1 MKSRIVC
8 LGFAL
13 FFPVSIA
20 SSATFKFR
28 LLAEPA
34 TFDWNLASTLVETP
48 IVMNVMEGLTEVDQ
62 KLKPV
67 PCLAEKI
74 DISKDQKVYTF
85 RLRKN
90 VKWSDG
96 TPLSARDFVEGWKRL
111 LTPATAA
118 PYAYLLYDVAGAEA
132 FHKKEESDFSKV
144 GVVAKDDATL
154 QVTLKHPVAYFQ
166 YLTGF
171 WPLFP
176 IRKDVID
183 KEGAG
188 WAKPGKMVTVGPYV
202 LDSYQM
208 QTKIGLKANPFY
220 WRKTGNVTEA
230 TAQIIKDS
238 STALNV
244 FKSGGIQMMQDLS
257 PNDLKVA
264 RPMPQFKT
272 FPYLKTYYLA
282 FRTKGSVAENMNLR
296 LAIAHAI
303 NRKPIPSV
311 LNGTQKVA
319 STMIPPRVIGHDPKM
334 AVPFDPEKAKEYL
347 KKSGLDPK
355 TLKLE
360 LVGRNSERPQIM
372 AQYLQSEL
380 KKNLGVDLQIQLF
393 DHKVFRSQL
402 TTANFPMMLMVWA
415 ADYPDGDT
423 FMGLFETGTGNNM
436 TRYSNAKVDENIKKA
451 REDWNSVKRDLL
463 YKEAQ
468 RILQVQEAAVLP
480 LYYEE
485 NEALVASGVKG
496 FSINPIGYFFL
507 KDISVQ

>member
-1 MKSRIVC
+1 MKNRFSLI
-8 LGFAL
+8 AL
-13 FFPVSIA
+13 MLFLWASVSQA
-20 SSATFKFR
+20 ATFKFR
-28 LLAEPA
+28 LLAEPV
-34 TFDWNLASTLVETP
+34 TLDWNLASTLIETP
-48 IVMNVMEGLTEVDQ
+48 IVMNVMEGLTEIDE

-67 PCLAEKI
+67 PCLASKVEV
-74 DISKDQKVYTF
+74 SKDQKTYTF
-85 RLRKN
+85 RLRPN
-90 VKWSDG
+90 IRWSDG
-96 TPLSARDFVEGWKRL
+96 APLRAQDFVEGWKRL
-111 LTPATAA
+111 LTASTGA
-118 PYAYLLYDVAGAEA
+118 PYAYLLFDLVNAEE
-132 FHKKEESDFSKV
+132 FHKGSLGDFSKV
-144 GVVAKDDATL
+144 GVSAKDDATL
-154 QVTLKHPVAYFQ
+154 VVTLKHPVAYFQ

-183 KEGAG
+183 REGAQ
-188 WAKPGKMVTVGPYV
+188 WAKPGKMVSLGPYL

-208 QTKIGLKANPFY
+208 QTKIVLKANPKY
-220 WRKTGNVTEA
+220 WRSMGNVTEVVA
-230 TAQIIKDS
+230 MIIKDS

-244 FKSGGIQMMQDLS
+244 FRSGGIQMMQDLS

-272 FPYLKTYYLA
+272 FPYLKTHYLA
-282 FRTKGSVAENMNLR
+282 FRTKGSIAENANLR

-319 STMIPPRVIGHDPKM
+319 STMIPPKVTGYDPKIGIQ
-334 AVPFDPEKAKEYL
+334 FDPAKAKEYL

-360 LVGRNSERPQIM
+360 IVSRNSERPQIM
-372 AQYLQSEL
+372 TQYIQSEL
-380 KKNLGVDLQIQLF
+380 KKNLGLDLQIQAF
-393 DHKVFRSQL
+393 DHKIFRSQL
-402 TTANFPMMLMVWA
+402 QTANFPLMLMVWA

-436 TRYSNAKVDENIKKA
+436 TRYSNSKVDENIRKA
-451 REDWNSVKRDLL
+451 REDWNTVKRDLL

-468 RILQVQEAAVLP
+468 NILQVRDAAVLP
-480 LYYEE
+480 LFYEE
-485 NEALVASGVKG
+485 NEALVSSAVKG

-507 KDISVQ
+507 RNLKM

>member
-1 MKSRIVC
+1 METD
-8 LGFAL
+8 
-13 FFPVSIA
+13 IA
-20 SSATFKFR
+20 ERF
-28 LLAEPA
+28 
-34 TFDWNLASTLVETP
+34 
-48 IVMNVMEGLTEVDQ
+48 GH
-62 KLKPV
+62 LKPV
-67 PCLAEKI
+67 
-74 DISKDQKVYTF
+74 
-85 RLRKN
+85 RL
-90 VKWSDG
+90 
-96 TPLSARDFVEGWKRL
+96 
-111 LTPATAA
+111 
-118 PYAYLLYDVAGAEA
+118 
-132 FHKKEESDFSKV
+132 
-144 GVVAKDDATL
+144 
-154 QVTLKHPVAYFQ
+154 
-166 YLTGF
+166 
-171 WPLFP
+171 
-176 IRKDVID
+176 
-183 KEGAG
+183 
-188 WAKPGKMVTVGPYV
+188 M
-202 LDSYQM
+202 
-208 QTKIGLKANPFY
+208 
-220 WRKTGNVTEA
+220 
-230 TAQIIKDS
+230 
-238 STALNV
+238 
-244 FKSGGIQMMQDLS
+244 KSEIQMMQDLS

-436 TRYSNAKVDENIKKA
+436 TRYSNTKVDENIKKA